1 MNQKQKAF
9 VVQKI
14 IQTLA
19 ENKVSYAEVVQI
31 LAELEVELKELS
43 QQQIIQIP

>member
-1 MNQKQKAF
+1 MNQKQKSF

-19 ENKVSYAEVVQI
+19 ENKVSYAEVTQI
-31 LAELEVELKELS
+31 LAELEVELKEMS